1 MASSSVDGLQKKN
14 VSIEAFRFFFMVILC
29 LYHIEGMINIQNHGY
44 LVVEFYF
51 ILSGVLIYKSFLKH
65 PTMGSLDFTIRKI
78 KRFSIEYLI
87 AMIPT
92 FLLYNRG
99 TMSTLDET
107 SIMPFILKFFSEALQ
122 LHKIGI
128 FPDAS
133 NGPTWYLSVLIFAG
147 GFIYSLLRFNH
158 KLTITLLLPLSCVFV
173 YSYIFAQGKQTN
185 IDHWEC
191 TGPFLIPLWR
201 GFAGI
206 GLGVIMLYVFQQKM
220 ASFRYYKTLFNVLSI
235 ISVVFIL
242 LLIFC
247 KYQND
252 AYILIFAP
260 ILIFALLFEDSWL
273 NRIFQSK
280 LWAILGGISY
290 EMLLVHMAIR
300 SPFIYYGIYK
310 WMSPWFLVALYLS
323 LVLASSFLLKALG
336 ERIRFH
342 LHW

>member
-1 MASSSVDGLQKKN
+1 MQQKN
-14 VSIEAFRFFFMVILC
+14 VSIEAFRFIFMVILC
-29 LYHIEGMINIQNHGY
+29 LWHIEGMIHIQNHGY
-44 LVVEFYF
+44 LVVEFFF
-51 ILSGVLIYKSFLKH
+51 ILSGALIYKSFLSH
-65 PTMGSLDFTIRKI
+65 PEMGSLDFTIKKI

-99 TMSTLDET
+99 TMATLDET
-107 SIMPFILKFFSEALQ
+107 SIMPFILKLFSEAMQ
-122 LHKIGI
+122 LHRIGI
-128 FPDAS
+128 YPDAS

-147 GFIYSLLRFNH
+147 GFIYSLLKFNH
-158 KLTITLLLPLSCVFV
+158 KLTLSLLLPLSCVLV
-173 YSYIFAQGKQTN
+173 YSYIFAQGKQTS
-185 IDHWEC
+185 IEHWEC
-191 TGPFLIPLWR
+191 IGPFLIPLWR

-206 GLGVIMLYVFQQKM
+206 GLGVITLYVFQKKTE
-220 ASFRYYKTLFNVLSI
+220 SFRSYKTLLNVLSI
-235 ISVVFIL
+235 ISFVFIL

-300 SPFIYYGIYK
+300 SPLIYYGIYK
-310 WMSPWFLVALYLS
+310 WMSPCLLTALYLS